1 MNRPDLLL
9 VVDSFPGRPALDTAA
24 MSRAV
29 LDRVARGELPA
40 LLRLHRP
47 EPTVAFSK
55 QDRASPG
62 YGGAVAA
69 AREQGFAAVERLP
82 GGRAAVFHPGT
93 LSFALAEP
101 DDDAQLHIHERF
113 RFVADL
119 LTGALRSAGV
129 DARIGEV
136 PGEYCPG
143 GWSVNA
149 RGQVKLAGIG
159 QRIVSGAVH
168 TGAVVVLEDSDLVRR
183 ALVPVY
189 RALGLP
195 FDPATAGAVGEEGAD
210 PEGVERHL
218 LESLGATHRIDEGS
232 LDEVTVALAERYEV
246 EHLPQLPVRR

>member
-1 MNRPDLLL
+1 
-9 VVDSFPGRPALDTAA
+9 

-29 LDRVARGELPA
+29 LERVARGELPA

-47 EPTVAFSK
+47 EPIVAFSK
-55 QDRASPG
+55 QDRVDPG
-62 YGGAVAA
+62 YGAAVAA

-101 DDDAQLHIHERF
+101 DDEARLHIHERF
-113 RFVADL
+113 RFVAGL
-119 LTGALRSAGV
+119 LARALRDAGV

-149 RGQVKLAGIG
+149 RGRVKLAGIG

-168 TGAVVVLEDSDLVRR
+168 TGAVIVLEDSELVRH

-189 RALGLP
+189 KALGLP
-195 FDPATAGAVGEEGAD
+195 FDPATAGAVAEEPSAH
-210 PEGVERHL
+210 PEDVERRL
-218 LESLGATHRIDEGS
+218 LDAIAATYRVGEGS
-232 LDEVTVALAERYEV
+232 LDEVTIALAERYESA
-246 EHLPQLPVRR
+246 HLPQAPARG